1 VTPYAAGLLARV
13 QKVYP
18 EHADPN
24 RAAANRA
31 YMRDQFPYLGFAR
44 PAQRQLSRAVLAG
57 SGKPTEA
64 DLVDLALGCWALE
77 EREYQY
83 FAVDLLRR
91 YVGVCGPDFLG
102 TARTLITTRP
112 WWDTVDELAVHVVG
126 ALVARF
132 PELEKTMDTWV
143 TDPDMWMVRTAILHQ
158 NGYKDA
164 TDPGR
169 LFVYCAAQAAHRD
182 FFVRKAIGWAL
193 REYARTD
200 PSAVRD
206 FVEAHH
212 ATLSGLSI
220 REALKHL

>member
-13 QKVYP
+13 QQIYP
-18 EHADPN
+18 EQADPN

-31 YMRDQFPYLGFAR
+31 YMRDQFAYLGFAR

-57 SGKPTEA
+57 SAKPTEA
-64 DLVDLALGCWALE
+64 DLVDLVLGCWALE

-91 YVGVCGPDFLG
+91 HVGVCGPGFLR

-112 WWDTVDELAVHVVG
+112 WWDTVDELAVRVVG
-126 ALVARF
+126 PLVVRF
-132 PELEKTMDTWV
+132 PSLVKTMDAWV
-143 TDPDMWMVRTAILHQ
+143 TDPDMWLVRTAILHQ
-158 NGYKDA
+158 NGDKAA
-164 TDPGR
+164 TDPDR
-169 LFVYCAAQAAHRD
+169 LFAYCAAQAAHRD

-200 PSAVRD
+200 PVAVRD
-206 FVEAHH
+206 FVEAHR
-212 ATLSGLSI
+212 TSLSGLSI